1 MVSAAGAAKKGGTL
15 TLGTSQTITTL
26 DPAKPGLLNDRSP
39 WVGLWSALVKFSPK
53 MEVMP
58 DLAESWEVT
67 PDGLVY
73 TFKLR
78 KGVKFHNGRDFTA
91 DDVKFTL
98 ERIADP
104 QTASVFAG
112 RSLPEFDKIEVI
124 DPSTVKLTNKHPY
137 APQLDG
143 LVACKIIAKENV
155 ADLNTNPIGTGPFQF
170 VENLQD
176 DHLTLKRFPGY
187 FNADQ
192 TYLDQF
198 TIKIVKDPTALQQ
211 AFLAGQVDMIWQLPA
226 RDADQVQKN
235 QNMTIITPAVESFV
249 GWLMYDMAQ
258 PPFNDKK
265 ARQAANFATD
275 RKSIVDVAFFG
286 RYKQHDANTPL
297 AQSHWAFNSGVKGY
311 TYDLKKAKDLFDA
324 AGVQP
329 GSTITYQCLTT
340 ANPEWV
346 TIGEIFQQSYQEIG
360 LNVEIKKYDLS
371 AWLDVFV
378 PPGTKTW
385 PARIITNGITAGPDP
400 ALVMTY
406 FLTGV
411 PSNYQHYANDQVNDL
426 LTQGRQLLD
435 RDKRKGIYGEIQTIF
450 DDDPPGI
457 FPYFQPFMY
466 GTYKYVQNFYA
477 ESGGEPH
484 WENSW
489 LSK

>member
-1 MVSAAGAAKKGGTL
+1 MPQERRHVDARHVPDDHDA
-15 TLGTSQTITTL
+15 

-91 DDVKFTL
+91 DDVKFHL

-112 RSLPEFDKIEVI
+112 RSLPELDKVEVI

-170 VENLQD
+170 VENVQD
-176 DHLTLKRFPGY
+176 DHLTLKRYPGY

-198 TIKIVKDPTALQQ
+198 TMKIAQGFRPHSSRRS
-211 AFLAGQVDMIWQLPA
+211 LAETGRHKIWQLPA
-226 RDADQVQKN
+226 PRRRPGAEQPEHDK
-235 QNMTIITPAVESFV
+235 IIHTGGRKLLF
-249 GWLMYDMAQ
+249 GWLMYDMSQ
-258 PPFNDKK
+258 PPFNDQK

-286 RYKQHDANTPL
+286 RYKQHDPNTPF
-297 AQSHWAFNSGVKGY
+297 AQSHWAFNSAS
-311 TYDLKKAKDLFDA
+311 KATRTISRRRRTSLTRPVCSPLDDHLPVPDDR
-324 AGVQP
+324 QP
-329 GSTITYQCLTT
+329 GVGNDWRDLP
-340 ANPEWV
+340 AELPGNRLERRH
-346 TIGEIFQQSYQEIG
+346 QE
-360 LNVEIKKYDLS
+360 V
-371 AWLDVFV
+371 
-378 PPGTKTW
+378 
-385 PARIITNGITAGPDP
+385 
-400 ALVMTY
+400 
-406 FLTGV
+406 
-411 PSNYQHYANDQVNDL
+411 
-426 LTQGRQLLD
+426 
-435 RDKRKGIYGEIQTIF
+435 
-450 DDDPPGI
+450 
-457 FPYFQPFMY
+457 
-466 GTYKYVQNFYA
+466 
-477 ESGGEPH
+477 
-484 WENSW
+484 
-489 LSK
+489 